1 MLTKKVASLV
11 VVVCPRQ
18 FNAPFPLAPLVHPRI
33 HRTLLQRSREPRHPA
48 VLPIVASFSIILL
61 PLLRLPKYAPSDR
74 LLRDVRERIRHD
86 RASLRRLLGRLQ
98 LQFVY

>member
-61 PLLRLPKYAPSDR
+61 PLLLPKYAPSDR

-98 LQFVY
+98 FVY